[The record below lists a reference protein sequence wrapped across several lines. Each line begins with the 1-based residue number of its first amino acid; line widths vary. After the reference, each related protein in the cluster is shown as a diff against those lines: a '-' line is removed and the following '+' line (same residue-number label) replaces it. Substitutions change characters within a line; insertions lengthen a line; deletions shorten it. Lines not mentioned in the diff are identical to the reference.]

1 MKQTLLSV
9 ILYGLSTGLGLL
21 AFLYPFWLPAVRPS
35 AMMGQAHSDDA
46 PLMLTV
52 LVGLCLAALLL
63 EAQGQADNAKRV
75 ALLGILVA
83 INAVLRFVEVAIPG
97 PGGFSPIFLLII
109 LTGYIF
115 GGRFGFLMGA
125 LSLLVSALI
134 TGGVGPW
141 LPYQMFT
148 AGWVGLTAPLCRPTV
163 WLLRGQGQWIE
174 VAVLALF
181 GGWWG
186 LGYGAI
192 MNVWFWPFAAGPV
205 EQYWTPGISL
215 AETLQRY
222 ALFYVVTSLWWDALR
237 AIGTIALMLA
247 FGLPVLRAMRRFH
260 QRFTFVYQPS
270 PLQEG
275 RR

>member
-1 MKQTLLSV
+1 MKHHLLSFLV
-9 ILYGLSTGLGLL
+9 YGLSAGLGLL
-21 AFLYPFWLPAVRPS
+21 AFLYPFWSPAVPS
-35 AMMGQAHSDDA
+35 TGGPAHSGDS

-52 LVGLCLAALLL
+52 LVGLCLIALVV

-75 ALLGILVA
+75 ALLGVLVA
-83 INAVLRFVEVAIPG
+83 INTVVRFVEVAIPG
-97 PGGFSPIFLLII
+97 PAGFSPIFFLII

-125 LSLLVSALI
+125 LSLLVSALL

-163 WLLRGQGQWIE
+163 WLLRGQGRWVE
-174 VAVLALF
+174 VAVLAVF

-186 LGYGAI
+186 LSYGAI
-192 MNVWFWPFAAGPV
+192 MNVWFWPFAIGPA

-215 AETLQRY
+215 LETLQRY
-222 ALFYVVTSLWWDALR
+222 AAFYLVTSLWWDALR
-237 AIGTIALMLA
+237 ALGTIVLVLAL
-247 FGLPVLRAMRRFH
+247 GRPTLRAMRRFH
-260 QRFTFVYQPS
+260 QRFTFHYH
-270 PLQEG
+270 PLPAPEA
-275 RR
+275 RS